1 MKTIS
6 RLAAE
11 WDELNVVNDQ
21 WGTPTYAGDLA
32 EAIISIM
39 ERDDLPELEGV
50 YHFTNEGACTW
61 YDFAKEI
68 VAITGANCKVNQV
81 TTEEYPSKV
90 KRPAYSIL
98 DKTKIKE
105 TFNLE
110 IRDWR
115 EALKSCMATF

>member
-1 MKTIS
+1 MMP
-6 RLAAE
+6 AAAVIRRGQA
-11 WDELNVVNDQ
+11 LS
-21 WGTPTYAGDLA
+21 G
-32 EAIISIM
+32 
-39 ERDDLPELEGV
+39 
-50 YHFTNEGACTW
+50 FTGCKGSVDGKAW

-68 VAITGANCKVNQV
+68 VALTEANCKVNPV

>member
-1 MKTIS
+1 MVS
-6 RLAAE
+6 
-11 WDELNVVNDQ
+11 DQ

-39 ERDDLPELEGV
+39 ERDDLPELRVCITLRMKELVRGMI
-50 YHFTNEGACTW
+50 
-61 YDFAKEI
+61 FAKEI
-68 VAITGANCKVNQV
+68 VAIYRANCKVNPV

-105 TFNLE
+105 TFDLE

-115 EALKSCMATF
+115 SIKSCMATF

>member
-6 RLAAE
+6 RLASE
-11 WDELNVVNDQ
+11 RDELNVVNDQ

-39 ERDDLPELEGV
+39 ERDDLPELRVCITSRMKVLVRGMILLKKSWRLQ
-50 YHFTNEGACTW
+50 GQ
-61 YDFAKEI
+61 I
-68 VAITGANCKVNQV
+68 VKVNPV

-115 EALKSCMATF
+115 KH